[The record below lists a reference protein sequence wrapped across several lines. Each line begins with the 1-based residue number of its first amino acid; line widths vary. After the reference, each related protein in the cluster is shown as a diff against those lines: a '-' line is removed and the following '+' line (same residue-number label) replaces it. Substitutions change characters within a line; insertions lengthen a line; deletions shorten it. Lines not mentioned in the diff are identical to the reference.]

1 MQICWIPC
9 NALSTFADGAGKGAL
24 PKKMHLQESVL
35 PMIHYNLK
43 PIDLVCE
50 LSYHHYSLHIL
61 LFVITLLCITIYY
74 LRLIYKLTY
83 LIILFSIEYF
93 KTV

>member
-1 MQICWIPC
+1 MI
-9 NALSTFADGAGKGAL
+9 
-24 PKKMHLQESVL
+24 MHLQESVL
-35 PMIHYNLK
+35 PMNHYNLK

-50 LSYHHYSLHIL
+50 LSYHYSLDIL